1 MQLSEQSVRLQVV
14 PCGATRC
21 NTSSGMPAT
30 TMQLKRH
37 SLSDVASSVSVE
49 RYRHALQ
56 DGIKMQ
62 GALTALSMHGN
73 VERQNTEKP
82 KGPLHASTP
91 QSMGRVLRLR
101 WFGSFIWPKPI
112 KPVCARR
119 AKVAPS
125 SLTGECLAVGR
136 DLRKCRKSCGSECS
150 LSGAAAIQDAS
161 TTL

>member
-21 NTSSGMPAT
+21 NTSSGMAAT

-73 VERQNTEKP
+73 VERQNADNP
-82 KGPLHASTP
+82 KGPLHVSTP

-101 WFGSFIWPKPI
+101 WFFHLVKTD
-112 KPVCARR
+112 K
-119 AKVAPS
+119 
-125 SLTGECLAVGR
+125 TGLCTE
-136 DLRKCRKSCGSECS
+136 S
-150 LSGAAAIQDAS
+150 
-161 TTL
+161 

>member
-73 VERQNTEKP
+73 VERQNTENP

-101 WFGSFIWPKPI
+101 WFFHLVKTD
-112 KPVCARR
+112 KDRLC
-119 AKVAPS
+119 
-125 SLTGECLAVGR
+125 TEC
-136 DLRKCRKSCGSECS
+136 
-150 LSGAAAIQDAS
+150 
-161 TTL
+161 